1 MLKKSIQDLLN
12 RQVEREGYSAILY
25 LAMAS
30 WTETKGYSGVAD
42 WLYAQAE
49 EEKMHMLKIIK
60 YINERDGKAII
71 PSFDKP
77 PADFDGLKVMFDQVL
92 EHEKYISE
100 SINEI
105 VALTVKENDFATHN
119 WLQWFVSEQ
128 VEEESTS
135 QAIIDKL
142 NLVGDHNLYMFD
154 RDIMSMRA
162 EGGSEE
168 QA

>member
-1 MLKKSIQDLLN
+1 MLKKSIEDLLN
-12 RQVEREGYSAILY
+12 RQIEREGYSSILY

-30 WTETKGYSGVAD
+30 WAETEGYNGVAE
-42 WLYAQAE
+42 WLFAQAE
-49 EEKMHMLKIIK
+49 EEKEHMLKIIR
-60 YINERDGKAII
+60 YVNERDGKAII

-77 PADFDGLKVMFDQVL
+77 PVEFDGLKVMFDQVL

-105 VALTVKENDFATHN
+105 VEQTVKDNDFATNN

-128 VEEESTS
+128 VEEESS
-135 QAIIDKL
+135 AQEIIDKL
-142 NLVGDHNLYMFD
+142 KLVGDHNLYMFD

-162 EGGSEE
+162 EGGE
-168 QA
+168 